1 MEEYMTRRDFR
12 RIFGALLC
20 LGIWLSSF
28 AVPALSQNRPFQI
41 EDWERQLNERQPP
54 VPIMDAID
62 LQPGMV
68 IGEIGAGTGRMTMWL
83 ADRVGD
89 SGKVY
94 ANDINKDSLDRLR
107 ERSREDGFENIE
119 ILLGEEDD
127 PKLPAGALDMVFM
140 INVYHHLDD
149 PRPLIRNIRP
159 SLNSGGRLVIVE
171 CDPEKV
177 DWGEEE
183 GCTSRKDMAEELHDA
198 GFELLSTLTFLNE
211 DNIYIARPA
220 KR

>member
-1 MEEYMTRRDFR
+1 MKRRSFR
-12 RIFGALLC
+12 RIFGTLLC
-20 LGIWLSSF
+20 PVVWLFFF
-28 AVPALSQNRPFQI
+28 AAPAPAQNRPFPI
-41 EDWERQLNERQPP
+41 EDWERQINERQPP

-62 LQPGMV
+62 LKPGMT

-94 ANDINKDSLDRLR
+94 ANDINEESLARLR
-107 ERSREDGFENIE
+107 ERSRAAGFTNIE

-149 PRPLIRNIRP
+149 PRPLIRSIRP

-171 CDPEKV
+171 CDPDKV

-183 GCTSRKDMAEELHDA
+183 GCTSRKDMAKELHEA